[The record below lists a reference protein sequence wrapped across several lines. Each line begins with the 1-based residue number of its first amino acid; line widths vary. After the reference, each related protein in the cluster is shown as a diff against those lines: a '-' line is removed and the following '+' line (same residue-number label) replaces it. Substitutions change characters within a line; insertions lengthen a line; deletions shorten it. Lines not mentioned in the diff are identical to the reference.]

1 MKCSHRSGI
10 VYLVSNIHRNV
21 LNLKAE
27 NTGKPYRLVSPRGA
41 GIAKYAVSNVSIL
54 FRFFHRNF
62 MTKVL
67 PVIYMVPGYPTT
79 HEKFLRKTNL
89 TLWTLEPSP
98 IDILELISFVCG

>member
-67 PVIYMVPGYPTT
+67 PVIYMVPGVSSTAR
-79 HEKFLRKTNL
+79 EI
-89 TLWTLEPSP
+89 SP
-98 IDILELISFVCG
+98 KNKSDLVDPGTFSY